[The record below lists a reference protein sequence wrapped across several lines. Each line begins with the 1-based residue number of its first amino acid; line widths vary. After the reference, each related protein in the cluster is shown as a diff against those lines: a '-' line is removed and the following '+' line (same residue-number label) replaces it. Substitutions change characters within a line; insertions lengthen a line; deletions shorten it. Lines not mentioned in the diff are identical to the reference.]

1 MEKNGL
7 KYVWD
12 HLEETVAAVIILIMA
27 IINFANVVGR
37 FLFRHSLAWA
47 DELTLLLFL
56 WATMVGAAIAFKRG
70 SHFNMG
76 LLSESGGRTRHIILG
91 TAILIFNVLFS
102 VLLLV
107 TGIKMVTNQ
116 ISFNGILP
124 TLHIPQA
131 IQGAAVPIGAF
142 FMIIRSIEGFL
153 ATVRKERQSGT

>member
-1 MEKNGL
+1 MEKKGL
-7 KYVWD
+7 KYVWE
-12 HLEETVAAVIILIMA
+12 HLEETIAAVIILIMA
-27 IINFANVVGR
+27 LINFANVVGR
-37 FLFRHSLAWA
+37 FLFKHSLPWA

-91 TAILIFNVLFS
+91 AAILIFNVLFS
-102 VLLLV
+102 LLLLV

-124 TLHIPQA
+124 TLHVPQA
-131 IQGAAVPIGAF
+131 LQGAAVPVGAF
-142 FMIIRSIEGFL
+142 FMIIRSVEGFL
-153 ATVRKERQSGT
+153 VTLKKARQGDV

>member
-1 MEKNGL
+1 MDKKGF
-7 KYVWD
+7 KYVWE
-12 HLEETVAAVIILIMA
+12 HLEETAAAVIILIMA
-27 IINFANVVGR
+27 VINFANVVGR
-37 FLFRHSLAWA
+37 FVFRHPLAWA

-56 WATMVGAAIAFKRG
+56 WATMAGAALAFKRG

-76 LLSESGGRTRHIILG
+76 LLSESGGKTRHIILG
-91 TAILIFNVLFS
+91 TVILIFNVLFS
-102 VLLLV
+102 ILLFV

-131 IQGAAVPIGAF
+131 LQGAAVPIGAF

-153 ATVRKERQSGT
+153 ATLRKERQNT